1 MSTKALDKIKLF
13 YIISLVAA
21 FRVSVS
27 NTVSCFFNE
36 EVDACM
42 QGFVLIHFFGCII
55 DVGCNIR
62 ESE

>member
-27 NTVSCFFNE
+27 NTASCFFNE
-36 EVDACM
+36 EVNACV
-42 QGFVLIHFFGCII
+42 QGFVIINVPGCII